1 MLRSCAA
8 IARTATSRPLSRV
21 GLAPPPRFAILPLL
35 AGARRAAQPIARLER
50 GPRIGDQ
57 PDRGGPRE
65 HRRGERGVAAML
77 AGARPAQPAEV
88 APLGG
93 VLPREIGGILVGR
106 GRLAAQ
112 GTPTRVCHG
121 TLPAAAAPPAC
132 RLLARSCCGGTHYS
146 AGRLVRGEAEHRRT
160 SVLL

>member
-8 IARTATSRPLSRV
+8 IARLAAAWRWCGA
-21 GLAPPPRFAILPLL
+21 GLPPPPRFAILPPL
-35 AGARRAAQPIARLER
+35 AGARGGAQPIARLER

-65 HRRGERGVAAML
+65 HRRGERGVAAMP

-93 VLPREIGGILVGR
+93 ILPIEIGGMLVGR

-121 TLPAAAAPPAC
+121 TL
-132 RLLARSCCGGTHYS
+132 
-146 AGRLVRGEAEHRRT
+146 
-160 SVLL
+160 